1 MSSQA
6 VSFASTELVVVVPV
20 YRNAGT
26 LRELA
31 RRADVALSAETSNFR
46 LLFVVDACPD
56 DSWAVVRTLAQGQPR
71 VAGLLLKRNV
81 GQHAALLAGIAAIRA
96 RWYATMD
103 ADLQDPPELLP
114 ALLRLARDRERTV
127 FACREGAYQSR
138 GRMITSRFYKTLL
151 ERLAGLPARAGI
163 YLIMPDAV
171 AQAAIRQ
178 NVPHPQ
184 VVVLVR
190 HFSPRWDTL
199 SYRRAMRAEGESS
212 YSAWGRVRAG
222 ARGLLCLWECRR
234 GIVGKPWSESRA
246 ACAVNL

>member
-1 MSSQA
+1 MSIHGVA
-6 VSFASTELVVVVPV
+6 FPGTELVVVVPV

-31 RRADVALSAETSNFR
+31 RRADSALSAETSNFR

-56 DSWAVVRTLAQGQPR
+56 DSWAVVRALALNQPR

-114 ALLRLARDRERTV
+114 ALLRRARERELTV

-138 GRMITSRFYKTLL
+138 AKMITSRIYKSLL
-151 ERLAGLPARAGI
+151 EGLAGLPARAGT

-184 VVVLVR
+184 VVVLAR
-190 HFSPRWDTL
+190 HFSPCWDTL
-199 SYRRAMRAEGESS
+199 SYRRATRAEGESA
-212 YSAWGRVRAG
+212 YSAWGRIRAG

-234 GIVGKPWSESRA
+234 GIVGKPCSESRA
-246 ACAVNL
+246 AGAVNL